1 MRPHFSDDKLIVH
14 TDKGSFSWDVEND
27 RVLDHEGEMGRLY
40 QQALDDNKM
49 TYPDPEPEPQ
59 SVETLPP
66 MEPTPPNAGPP
77 PGHDVLLNFENRIRK
92 LEGASEMTMEE
103 FLAERFNIRG

>member
-40 QQALDDNKM
+40 QQALDENNM
-49 TYPDPEPEPQ
+49 TYPDPEPEMPP
-59 SVETLPP
+59 VEALPP
-66 MEPTPPNAGPP
+66 TPQPDPDLGPP
-77 PGHDVLLNFENRIRK
+77 PGHDLLLNHENRIRK
-92 LEGASEMTMEE
+92 LEGESEMTMEE
-103 FLAERFNIRG
+103 FLTERFSFRG